1 MAKKQYQLVSCTI
14 NGREVE
20 QMVDVR
26 ASLTDMLRNDY
37 HLTSVKKGCEVGEC
51 GACNVLVLCII
62 LITDYGESAILS
74 IAAFLISVSL
84 SSMSQCFIG
93 SRISAAVQFVY
104 IVLCFYNPV
113 FCCMLPLMF
122 YDIMSERK
130 IFFEILTGTVLLFN
144 IKRFG
149 YVQIVLIFAII
160 AVSFLLEKRTSEL
173 ETAQNKLIETRD
185 QSEEVNILLTEK
197 NRYLCERRD
206 HEIRIAVLTE
216 RNRIAREI
224 HDNVGHMLSRTLL
237 QMGAL
242 LVTNK
247 DDKLRP
253 ELEKVKD
260 TLNEAMTSI
269 RESVHNLH
277 DDSVDL
283 KNTVIELTKPLK
295 DSFKVKLDM
304 DFSEDIP
311 KNIKFC
317 FIGVIK
323 EGISN
328 IIKYSNGD
336 SVIITIREQPA
347 FYQLVIEDNGTNN
360 NGIIYSDGI
369 GLENMK
375 IRTESLGGIF
385 KYYSEKNKFKIFISI
400 QKQGRM
406 L

>member
-1 MAKKQYQLVSCTI
+1 
-14 NGREVE
+14 
-20 QMVDVR
+20 
-26 ASLTDMLRNDY
+26 ML
-37 HLTSVKKGCEVGEC
+37 L
-51 GACNVLVLCII
+51 LL
-62 LITDYGESAILS
+62 L
-74 IAAFLISVSL
+74 AF
-84 SSMSQCFIG
+84 F
-93 SRISAAVQFVY
+93 
-104 IVLCFYNPV
+104 
-113 FCCMLPLMF
+113 
-122 YDIMSERK
+122 
-130 IFFEILTGTVLLFN
+130 
-144 IKRFG
+144 
-149 YVQIVLIFAII
+149 
-160 AVSFLLEKRTSEL
+160 LEKRTSEL

-311 KNIKFC
+311 K
-317 FIGVIK
+317 
-323 EGISN
+323 
-328 IIKYSNGD
+328 KYKS
-336 SVIITIREQPA
+336 SA
-347 FYQLVIEDNGTNN
+347 L
-360 NGIIYSDGI
+360 
-369 GLENMK
+369 
-375 IRTESLGGIF
+375 
-385 KYYSEKNKFKIFISI
+385 
-400 QKQGRM
+400 
-406 L
+406 

>member
-1 MAKKQYQLVSCTI
+1 M
-14 NGREVE
+14 
-20 QMVDVR
+20 
-26 ASLTDMLRNDY
+26 
-37 HLTSVKKGCEVGEC
+37 
-51 GACNVLVLCII
+51 
-62 LITDYGESAILS
+62 
-74 IAAFLISVSL
+74 
-84 SSMSQCFIG
+84 
-93 SRISAAVQFVY
+93 
-104 IVLCFYNPV
+104 
-113 FCCMLPLMF
+113 
-122 YDIMSERK
+122 
-130 IFFEILTGTVLLFN
+130 
-144 IKRFG
+144 
-149 YVQIVLIFAII
+149 
-160 AVSFLLEKRTSEL
+160 EKRTSEL
-173 ETAQNKLIETRD
+173 ETAHNKLIETRD

-224 HDNVGHMLSRTLL
+224 NDNVGHMLSRTLL

-385 KYYSEKNKFKIFISI
+385 KYLSLIHI
-400 QKQGRM
+400 
-406 L
+406 

>member
-1 MAKKQYQLVSCTI
+1 MNKITNKLA
-14 NGREVE
+14 
-20 QMVDVR
+20 
-26 ASLTDMLRNDY
+26 
-37 HLTSVKKGCEVGEC
+37 
-51 GACNVLVLCII
+51 VLVLCII

-269 RESVHNLH
+269 RESVC
-277 DDSVDL
+277 S
-283 KNTVIELTKPLK
+283 
-295 DSFKVKLDM
+295 
-304 DFSEDIP
+304 
-311 KNIKFC
+311 
-317 FIGVIK
+317 
-323 EGISN
+323 
-328 IIKYSNGD
+328 
-336 SVIITIREQPA
+336 
-347 FYQLVIEDNGTNN
+347 
-360 NGIIYSDGI
+360 
-369 GLENMK
+369 
-375 IRTESLGGIF
+375 
-385 KYYSEKNKFKIFISI
+385 
-400 QKQGRM
+400 
-406 L
+406 

>member
-1 MAKKQYQLVSCTI
+1 
-14 NGREVE
+14 
-20 QMVDVR
+20 
-26 ASLTDMLRNDY
+26 
-37 HLTSVKKGCEVGEC
+37 
-51 GACNVLVLCII
+51 
-62 LITDYGESAILS
+62 
-74 IAAFLISVSL
+74 
-84 SSMSQCFIG
+84 
-93 SRISAAVQFVY
+93 
-104 IVLCFYNPV
+104 
-113 FCCMLPLMF
+113 MF

-253 ELEKVKD
+253 ELEKVK
-260 TLNEAMTSI
+260 
-269 RESVHNLH
+269 
-277 DDSVDL
+277 
-283 KNTVIELTKPLK
+283 
-295 DSFKVKLDM
+295 
-304 DFSEDIP
+304 
-311 KNIKFC
+311 
-317 FIGVIK
+317 G
-323 EGISN
+323 
-328 IIKYSNGD
+328 YS
-336 SVIITIREQPA
+336 
-347 FYQLVIEDNGTNN
+347 
-360 NGIIYSDGI
+360 
-369 GLENMK
+369 
-375 IRTESLGGIF
+375 
-385 KYYSEKNKFKIFISI
+385 
-400 QKQGRM
+400 
-406 L
+406 

>member
-1 MAKKQYQLVSCTI
+1 MNKITNKLA
-14 NGREVE
+14 
-20 QMVDVR
+20 
-26 ASLTDMLRNDY
+26 
-37 HLTSVKKGCEVGEC
+37 
-51 GACNVLVLCII
+51 VLVLCII

-130 IFFEILTGTVLLFN
+130 IFFEILTGTVFLFN

>member
-1 MAKKQYQLVSCTI
+1 MNKITNKLA
-14 NGREVE
+14 
-20 QMVDVR
+20 
-26 ASLTDMLRNDY
+26 
-37 HLTSVKKGCEVGEC
+37 
-51 GACNVLVLCII
+51 VLVLCII

-84 SSMSQCFIG
+84 SSISQCFAG
-93 SRISAAVQFVY
+93 SRISVAIQLMY
-104 IVLCFYNPV
+104 IVFCFFSPV

-130 IFFEILTGTVLLFN
+130 IPLEVLTGIAFLFN
-144 IKRFG
+144 IKKFE
-149 YVQIVLIFAII
+149 YVQIILIFAIA
-160 AVSFLLEKRTSEL
+160 AVSALLEKYSSEL
-173 ETAQNKLIETRD
+173 ETVQNKLIETRD
-185 QSEEVNILLTEK
+185 RSEEANMLLTEK
-197 NRYLCERRD
+197 NKYLCERRNQ
-206 HEIRIAVLTE
+206 EIRIAVLTE

-237 QMGAL
+237 QVGAL
-242 LVTNK
+242 LIINK
-247 DDKLRP
+247 DEKLRP

-283 KNTVIELTKPLK
+283 KSTVIELSKSLK
-295 DSFKVKLDM
+295 DDFKVSLDL
-304 DFSEDIP
+304 DFTENIP

-328 IIKYSNGD
+328 IIKHSNGD
-336 SVIITIREQPA
+336 SVNITIREHPS
-347 FYQLVIEDNGTNN
+347 FYQLALEDNGTNN
-360 NGIIYSDGI
+360 GIVYGDGI

-375 IRTESLGGIF
+375 NRTENLGGIF

-400 QKQGRM
+400 QKQGRI